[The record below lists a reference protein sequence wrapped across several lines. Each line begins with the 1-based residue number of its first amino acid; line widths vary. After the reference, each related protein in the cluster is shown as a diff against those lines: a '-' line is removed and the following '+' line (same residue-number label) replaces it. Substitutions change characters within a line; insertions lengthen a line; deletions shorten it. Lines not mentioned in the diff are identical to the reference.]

1 MQKMRFNA
9 ALNVFAFCFLASLQA
24 NDLSQWQIR
33 MLPEKSGEASFVPPN
48 DTAKQGVWNL
58 RGGGQKATL
67 QLIGEE
73 ILVDP
78 VPKQYD
84 ITFQASADI
93 NAEATVSFSM
103 LCRNTGESVA
113 KPLQPPLASSVT
125 AVPGQKQKLTLTVTL
140 DNPDA
145 AGIKVLIPVL
155 SVNDITHGH
164 VSIDGFT
171 VTAAEASGAVA
182 VQPRQLPGYQA
193 AAQELPQ
200 FFWAA
205 PISYDKFA
213 KMLDYAA
220 LGLHIITLTPE
231 HLRGGFQWPDG
242 SVVVAEYTAQGWNVQ
257 SAEGNAPLQ
266 KGPQLKAKNIEMA
279 CYGSGVIVREQGS
292 AEGHNIAGGLHA
304 GEIVLLRA
312 KDAEAAPV
320 KNLEIYPSALK
331 YCFLDEAAKSLQNA
345 RLSWQANAAAL
356 KDFKLSERA
365 WNEKFS
371 FYQDSLDE
379 AFQQVIAA
387 TDGFLPLIIRDSLL
401 RDRYNHLVW
410 MANNEFASKGGYFG
424 GGFRRLWFSHLGGH
438 PLVQSIQQFERK
450 VRAAISRAR
459 RLTGASFKEG
469 MAFEQCLS
477 AAWCDAL
484 TQVPRRAGMPGPLTR
499 EGQLRL
505 ARQERE
511 SIQLVLSAGNQPV
524 QDCSVEIT
532 TAEAGGLSVKT
543 YLVDYIWLTESSNP
557 QLPLR
562 EPGESEFPD
571 ILEPLK
577 ADQKFSIGAYENRAV
592 WLTFYAAEDA
602 AAGNREFTAQVKING
617 KTVMQTACQVKVA
630 NFAMGANR
638 LENMIGM
645 RFSTMRQ
652 FYGNADYK
660 KSRRNLMLELLEH
673 QMNPLDLYAQTPPE
687 EDVEWALENGLSAIN
702 LGGNLNALAYP
713 DKNMLKFIR
722 LYGSTDGLTFAPI
735 AANFSLRPRD
745 PERISDH
752 DLIVEPRESTA
763 AFRYLKV
770 HNAETRGWYDRCLYA
785 FFVMY
790 PRLGKTVEARS
801 ATDEIFQ
808 PDTVFYLQPDENPL
822 VGKPLDDEKQP
833 SSFAFDNL
841 RNESNR
847 SSVIIDLKNAQE
859 IRRLRLINRSLE
871 NASKSLQE
879 RLDTMRKLS
888 KGKVDIYLY
897 GFDETG
903 THLNQQLKSAL
914 ENARQLLPGVRLI
927 TTAANPQ
934 ALPELYASLDV
945 HCPANAYALPR
956 HDRMVKEKY
965 GVDFWTYVGGGG
977 YYPFGNFERIDQPLI
992 HSRAFFWEPIAFNH
1006 IKGFLYWDIQMWR
1019 KNQQFAEN
1027 LPPVW
1032 SEWDST
1038 HGENNG
1044 MGALFYPGPDCTSW
1058 PSMRAEVMRDGI
1070 EDYNFTR
1077 LAEELLDSRQ
1087 FANADEKA
1095 KAMDKLQQIKDGFST
1110 GMSVF
1115 CQDAKRCHELRDRLM
1130 DLIEQLHRLPH

>member
-1 MQKMRFNA
+1 MHRIVFG
-9 ALNVFAFCFLASLQA
+9 VFAFCFLISLQA
-24 NDLSQWQIR
+24 KDLSQWQVR
-33 MLPEKSGEASFVPPN
+33 MLPENSGEASFVPPAGA
-48 DTAKQGVWNL
+48 AKRGIWNL
-58 RGGGQKATL
+58 RGSGQKATL
-67 QLIGEE
+67 QIVGEE
-73 ILVDP
+73 VLDGP
-78 VPKQYD
+78 VSKQYD
-84 ITFQASADI
+84 ITFQASEDI

-103 LCRNTGESVA
+103 LCRNTGESAA
-113 KPLQPPLASSVT
+113 KPLQPPLARHVN
-125 AVPGQKQKLTLTVTL
+125 AVPGQKQKLTLMVPL
-140 DNPDA
+140 HNLA
-145 AGIKVLIPVL
+145 ASGIGALIPVL
-155 SVNDITHGH
+155 SVNDIVHGH
-164 VSIDGFT
+164 VSIDGFA
-171 VTAAEASGAVA
+171 VTAIEASEAV
-182 VQPRQLPGYQA
+182 VEPSRQLPGYQA
-193 AAQELPQ
+193 VDQELPR

-205 PISYDKFA
+205 PISSAKFA

-220 LGLHIITLTPE
+220 MGLHIITLTPE

-242 SVVVAEYTAQGWNVQ
+242 SVVVAEYTAQSWNVQ
-257 SAEGNAPLQ
+257 SAEGNTPLQ

-292 AEGHNIAGGLHA
+292 TEGYNIAAGLHA
-304 GEIVLLRA
+304 GGIVLLRA
-312 KDAEAAPV
+312 KDVEGAQV
-320 KNLEIYPSALK
+320 KNLEIYPLGLK
-331 YCFLDEAAKSLQNA
+331 YCFLDEAAKALQSA

-356 KDFKLSERA
+356 KEFKISERR
-365 WNEKFS
+365 WYEKYS
-371 FYQDSLDE
+371 FYQDLLDE
-379 AFQQVIAA
+379 ALEQVIAA
-387 TDGFLPLIIRDSLL
+387 TDGFLPLIIRDPLL

-424 GGFRRLWFSHLGGH
+424 GEFRRLWFSHLGGH

-450 VRAAISRAR
+450 VRAAVSRAR

-469 MAFEQCLS
+469 TAFEQRLS
-477 AAWCDAL
+477 AAWCDSL
-484 TQVPRRAGMPGPLTR
+484 TQVPRRAGMPGPMLQ

-511 SIQLVLSAGNQPV
+511 SIQLVLSTGNQPV

-532 TAEAGGLSVKT
+532 TAEADGLSVKT
-543 YLVDYIWLTESSNP
+543 YLVDYLWLTESSNP

-562 EPGESEFPD
+562 EPGETEFPD
-571 ILEPLK
+571 ILEPLN
-577 ADQKFSIGAYENRAV
+577 ADRKFSIGAYENRAV

-602 AAGNREFTAQVKING
+602 AAGDRAFTVQVKING
-617 KTVMQTACQVKVA
+617 NAVIQTACQVKVA

-645 RFSTMRQ
+645 RFSSMRQ
-652 FYGNADYK
+652 FYGNDDYK

-673 QMNPLDLYAQTPPE
+673 QMNPLDLYVQTPPE

-702 LGGNLNALAYP
+702 LGGSLNALAYP
-713 DKNMLKFIR
+713 DNNMLKFIR
-722 LYGSTDGLTFAPI
+722 LYGSTDGKTFVPV
-735 AANFSLRPRD
+735 AADFSLQPRN
-745 PERISDH
+745 PEQISDH
-752 DLIVEPRESTA
+752 DLIIEPRESTV

-770 HNAETRGWYDRCLYA
+770 HNAETRGWYDRCPYA

-790 PRLGKTVEARS
+790 PGLGKAVEAS
-801 ATDEIFQ
+801 PAAGETFH
-808 PDTVFYLQPDENPL
+808 PDTVFYLQPDESPL
-822 VGKPLDDEKQP
+822 LGKTFDGEKPP

-841 RNESNR
+841 RDASNR

-859 IRRLRLINRSLE
+859 IRRLRLVNRSLE
-871 NASKSLQE
+871 IVSKSLQE
-879 RLDTMRKLS
+879 RLATMRKLS
-888 KGKVDIYLY
+888 KGAVDIYLY

-903 THLNQQLKSAL
+903 AHLNKQLKSAL
-914 ENARQLLPGVRLI
+914 ENARQLLPGVHLI

-956 HDRMVKEKY
+956 HDRMIKEKY

-992 HSRAFFWEPIAFNH
+992 NSRAFFWEPIAFSH
-1006 IKGFLYWDIQMWR
+1006 ISGFLYWDIHMWR
-1019 KNQQFAEN
+1019 RNQQFAEN
-1027 LPPVW
+1027 LPPIW

-1070 EDYNFTR
+1070 EDYNFIR
-1077 LAEELLDSRQ
+1077 IAEELLASRQ
-1087 FANADEKA
+1087 FADADKKA
-1095 KAMDKLQQIKDGFST
+1095 KAMEELQQIKDGFAT

-1115 CQDAKRCHELRDRLM
+1115 CQDAERCYKLRDRLM
-1130 DLIEQLHRLPH
+1130 DLIESLQSLSR